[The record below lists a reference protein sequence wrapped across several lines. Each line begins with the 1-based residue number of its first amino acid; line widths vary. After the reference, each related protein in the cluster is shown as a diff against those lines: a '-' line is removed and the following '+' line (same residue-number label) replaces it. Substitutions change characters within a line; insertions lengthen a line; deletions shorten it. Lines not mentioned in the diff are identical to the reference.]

1 MLYFDEADALFGK
14 RTDVKDAHDRYANVE
29 VNYLLQKI
37 ETYSG
42 LVIISSNQKS
52 TIDPAFLRRIR
63 SVVEF
68 DNDK

>member
-1 MLYFDEADALFGK
+1 LYFDEADALFGK